1 MRYKIELSQAIDCC
15 VELPASKSIGNRALI
30 INALARGAQSGAID
44 VSLCNVAQCDDCD
57 VLMAALTSDSD
68 HIDVGASG
76 TALRFLTAYF
86 ALQDGRTVVLDG
98 TERLRQRPVGEL
110 VDALRQMGADIDY
123 LGQEGFPPLKI
134 TGKRLHGSRVVMRG
148 DVSSQFVSALL
159 MIAPVVGGLTLCL
172 DSKIV
177 SRPYIEMTLVLMR
190 HYGVQSQFV
199 DNTITVPAGRYQI
212 VPLAVEGDWSAA
224 AYWLALQALL
234 PQSHIVLKPL
244 TMNSVQ
250 GDSAIVEIME
260 PLGVKVQ
267 QVGEELHLSSC
278 EVLLP
283 SHYEREMSA
292 TPDLVPPL
300 VVTLCLLRIPF
311 TLSGVRT
318 LRIKESDRL
327 AALQSQLGK
336 LGYEIVINEDSI
348 SGTGCCPAVQGEVVL
363 DSCNDHRIAMSLA
376 LAATRHK
383 GLIVSS
389 AEAVSKSYP
398 QFWQQLLGKCH
409 PGDVLN

>member
-1 MRYKIELSQAIDCC
+1 MRYKIELPQAIDCC

-44 VSLCNVAQCDDCD
+44 FSLCNVAQCDDCD
-57 VLMAALTSDSD
+57 VLIAALTSNSD

-86 ALQDGRTVVLDG
+86 AVQDGRTVVLDG

-123 LGQEGFPPLKI
+123 LDQEGFPPVKI

-159 MIAPVVGGLTLCL
+159 MIAPLVGGLTLCL
-172 DSKIV
+172 DGKIV
-177 SRPYIEMTLVLMR
+177 SRPYIEMTLALMR

-224 AYWLALQALL
+224 AYWLAFQALL

-250 GDSAIVEIME
+250 GDSAMVEIMD

-267 QVGEELHLSSC
+267 QVSEELHLSSC
-278 EVLLP
+278 EVLHR
-283 SHYEREMSA
+283 S
-292 TPDLVPPL
+292 PP
-300 VVTLCLLRIPF
+300 
-311 TLSGVRT
+311 
-318 LRIKESDRL
+318 
-327 AALQSQLGK
+327 
-336 LGYEIVINEDSI
+336 
-348 SGTGCCPAVQGEVVL
+348 
-363 DSCNDHRIAMSLA
+363 
-376 LAATRHK
+376 
-383 GLIVSS
+383 
-389 AEAVSKSYP
+389 
-398 QFWQQLLGKCH
+398 W
-409 PGDVLN
+409 